1 MEINNQK
8 IVRRKTIHLKFSS
21 LTTFSTFTVSLGNNT
36 YQNGINIYGRT
47 DAEIYQHDKVL
58 LKKKLLVLYVIKGD
72 TYNLYHFMRL

>member
-58 LKKKLLVLYVIKGD
+58 LKKNYWFYMSSKGILT
-72 TYNLYHFMRL
+72 TYIPL